1 MYFDYCATTPVSEEV
16 IAAMQPFWRID
27 YGNPSSLHQYGRI
40 AAESMEHARVQV
52 AASIGAKAHQII
64 FTSGAT
70 EANNLAL
77 LGILQPW
84 QQEGAHLI
92 TSSIEHHSV
101 LHTAQFL
108 EKMGCEVTYL
118 PVNKAGLISP
128 ESVEQAIRANTRLIS
143 IMLVNNELGTV
154 QPVAAIGKIAH
165 QHGIPFHSDAVQG
178 IGLLD
183 VDSERMGIDLVSLSA
198 HKIYGPKGAGALMVR
213 TDIAISNIFHGG
225 SQEQYLR
232 PGTENVPAIIG
243 FGKACELVSMNK
255 ERDRN
260 VISGLRKQLVENLR
274 KRIAGL
280 RVNGAQGTDLCPHVL
295 SLTFPDCVAEMMQI
309 RLSKQDV
316 ALSLGSA
323 CNSKEIMPSHVLLAI
338 GLSREEADATI
349 RISLGRETTQEEVAR
364 LSEILPDV
372 ASACR
377 I

>member
-255 ERDRN
+255 EHDRN

>member
-154 QPVAAIGKIAH
+154 QSVAAIGKIAH

>member
-40 AAESMEHARVQV
+40 AAESMEYARVQV